1 MDLGSDWYG
10 KEVRFS
16 EEPPSHQSSTQHLL
30 PHRVCGLGN
39 KVLGSHQ
46 VTVSLFITNFDQFCR
61 GNVKNGGE
69 NGFGFN
75 AKMLFKGQ
83 AADNSS
89 STSVPKAR
97 APAFHLPPLT
107 TVQKCPT
114 VVANTNRAGDEP
126 HQERISLP
134 LHCAGKVSAAK
145 PHFKHL
151 GSVGRQ
157 AALKTPWL
165 CLTSCSTLNAKTS
178 YLSFAK
184 MFSRVP
190 ACHDQ

>member
-1 MDLGSDWYG
+1 MPALS
-10 KEVRFS
+10 
-16 EEPPSHQSSTQHLL
+16 
-30 PHRVCGLGN
+30 
-39 KVLGSHQ
+39 
-46 VTVSLFITNFDQFCR
+46 
-61 GNVKNGGE
+61 
-69 NGFGFN
+69 
-75 AKMLFKGQ
+75 
-83 AADNSS
+83 
-89 STSVPKAR
+89 
-97 APAFHLPPLT
+97 PAFHLPPLT

-165 CLTSCSTLNAKTS
+165 CLTSCSTLNAKTF

-184 MFSRVP
+184 MFSQVP
-190 ACHDQ
+190 ALPLENQVLRYKLEKRRANNTVCRHQNKTRHLNSQQLE

>member
-1 MDLGSDWYG
+1 MPALS
-10 KEVRFS
+10 
-16 EEPPSHQSSTQHLL
+16 
-30 PHRVCGLGN
+30 
-39 KVLGSHQ
+39 
-46 VTVSLFITNFDQFCR
+46 
-61 GNVKNGGE
+61 
-69 NGFGFN
+69 
-75 AKMLFKGQ
+75 
-83 AADNSS
+83 
-89 STSVPKAR
+89 
-97 APAFHLPPLT
+97 PAFHLPPLT

-184 MFSRVP
+184 MFSQVP
-190 ACHDQ
+190 ACHDQWTETSIMKTSLNISFIWEYGCTGWIQGIYLWRPWNIWIFILSVALE

>member
-1 MDLGSDWYG
+1 MPALS
-10 KEVRFS
+10 
-16 EEPPSHQSSTQHLL
+16 
-30 PHRVCGLGN
+30 
-39 KVLGSHQ
+39 
-46 VTVSLFITNFDQFCR
+46 
-61 GNVKNGGE
+61 
-69 NGFGFN
+69 
-75 AKMLFKGQ
+75 
-83 AADNSS
+83 
-89 STSVPKAR
+89 
-97 APAFHLPPLT
+97 PAFHLPPLT

-165 CLTSCSTLNAKTS
+165 CLTSCSTLNAKTP
-178 YLSFAK
+178 YFFFAK
-184 MFSRVP
+184 MFRQVP
-190 ACHDQ
+190 ALPWRVNRDQYVLETSFNNSFIWEYDCTRVNFVHLSAEALEHLNISFYCGLRVEICLNKDWLWTFVTPGGGRRGRRR